1 MSSKTPP
8 ETVIT
13 LRLPSTRSGIQRRG
27 QGTLLIQR
35 GDLAH
40 IQQFSY
46 TDWGSVQAMLRQ
58 AEMTLTGLEIDPPKT
73 PSSAARSVEN
83 PPEATTSTPATEAG
97 TTPMPTGGDQDRD
110 VAQPSAATTS
120 EQPAVGNTTTEPV
133 AAPPPTDEASV
144 SQAADPPATG
154 TSATSSDSNPTAAG
168 SAADPLMPFTQQL
181 TMF

>member
-46 TDWGSVQAMLRQ
+46 TDWDSVQAVIRQ
-58 AEMTLTGLEIDPPKT
+58 AEMTLTGLEIDPPET
-73 PSSAARSVEN
+73 PSPAVTSVEN
-83 PPEATTSTPATEAG
+83 PPEAASLVSTTEVVTEPASTGET
-97 TTPMPTGGDQDRD
+97 QDND
-110 VAQPSAATTS
+110 AAQPVVTDTS
-120 EQPAVGNTTTEPV
+120 EPPASDS
-133 AAPPPTDEASV
+133 PTANG
-144 SQAADPPATG
+144 ADP
-154 TSATSSDSNPTAAG
+154 S
-168 SAADPLMPFTQQL
+168 TQQL